1 MEGNIIVYVLLVWKC
16 FIYIYCIYIYI
27 YIYIYTD
34 NHHLTMALFFF
45 LNACFFF
52 TVWRRAEMA
61 FGLVLYHVSCQCR
74 VLAWPFIVINR
85 KVCSAELE

>member
-1 MEGNIIVYVLLVWKC
+1 M
-16 FIYIYCIYIYI
+16 FYIYTVYIYIYI

-34 NHHLTMALFFF
+34 NHHLTTALFFF
-45 LNACFFF
+45 LKRLFFLF

-61 FGLVLYHVSCQCR
+61 FGLILYHVSCQCR
-74 VLAWPFIVINR
+74 ALAWPFIVINR